1 MKNVFLI
8 IVCFFLIN
16 INAANADVK
25 LPKLVSNGMVLQRD
39 KPIKIW
45 GWASPSEKISVSFST
60 KTYKTTA
67 TADGK
72 WQVVLPAQRAGG
84 PYNMVITGN
93 NKIELTDILV
103 GDVWFC
109 SGQSNMQFVMLD
121 AQEKYAAEIAN
132 CVNPLIRQFSIPDR
146 LANETTIHDELI
158 GGSWAELDSKSVL
171 KFSAVAYFFARE
183 LFNREHIPIGII
195 NASWGGTPI
204 ESWIDEKKYINF
216 PAILEQVN
224 HLKDTGYVAQMLRNN
239 AAASKAAAERT
250 DRKWDEGSNSNPK
263 WPDTVYDAAGWKDI
277 MVPGYWNDQG
287 IRDLNGVVW
296 YRKVI
301 DVPQSIVGKPGIV
314 HLGRI
319 FETDEF
325 YINGRLLGRG
335 YSLYQN
341 RRYALPPDALKP
353 GRNIVVVR
361 VSCAWGKGGFVPDK
375 PYDIVV
381 GQEKI
386 DLSGKWQYK
395 VGQAF
400 KPMAQPYVSYIPF
413 YQPTVLYNMM
423 VAPVANFKIKGM
435 VWYQGESNTARA
447 KEHQKL
453 LPTLINDW
461 RENWN
466 DPQLPFLC
474 VQLPNYG
481 DADYLPVESQWAEL
495 REAEAMSLGMKATG
509 MAVTMDLGEWN
520 DIHPLDK
527 KDVGMR
533 LALVAE
539 KIAYGNNKIVF
550 SGPTFRSAA
559 IDGDKIIISFT
570 NTGGGL
576 VAKGET
582 QLRYF
587 AIAGADKKF
596 VWARAVIDGDKVI
609 VSSVD
614 IKQPRYVRYAWADN
628 PDGANLYNKEGLP
641 AAPFRTDN

>member
-1 MKNVFLI
+1 M
-8 IVCFFLIN
+8 
-16 INAANADVK
+16 
-25 LPKLVSNGMVLQRD
+25 
-39 KPIKIW
+39 
-45 GWASPSEKISVSFST
+45 
-60 KTYKTTA
+60 
-67 TADGK
+67 
-72 WQVVLPAQRAGG
+72 
-84 PYNMVITGN
+84 
-93 NKIELTDILV
+93 
-103 GDVWFC
+103 
-109 SGQSNMQFVMLD
+109 
-121 AQEKYAAEIAN
+121 
-132 CVNPLIRQFSIPDR
+132 
-146 LANETTIHDELI
+146 
-158 GGSWAELDSKSVL
+158 
-171 KFSAVAYFFARE
+171 
-183 LFNREHIPIGII
+183 
-195 NASWGGTPI
+195 
-204 ESWIDEKKYINF
+204 
-216 PAILEQVN
+216 
-224 HLKDTGYVAQMLRNN
+224 
-239 AAASKAAAERT
+239 
-250 DRKWDEGSNSNPK
+250 
-263 WPDTVYDAAGWKDI
+263 
-277 MVPGYWNDQG
+277 
-287 IRDLNGVVW
+287 
-296 YRKVI
+296 
-301 DVPQSIVGKPGIV
+301 
-314 HLGRI
+314 
-319 FETDEF
+319 
-325 YINGRLLGRG
+325 
-335 YSLYQN
+335 
-341 RRYALPPDALKP
+341 PPDALKP
-353 GRNIVVVR
+353 RRNIVVVR
-361 VSCAWGKGGFVPDK
+361 VSCASGKGGFVPDK

-400 KPMAQPYVSYIPF
+400 KPMAQSYASYIPF

-423 VAPVANFKIKGM
+423 VAPVANFKVKGM

-550 SGPTFRSAA
+550 SGPTFQSAA

-576 VAKGET
+576 IAKGET

-609 VSSVD
+609 VSSDD

>member
-8 IVCFFLIN
+8 IVCFFLIT
-16 INAANADVK
+16 INAAKADVK

-39 KPIKIW
+39 KPVKIW
-45 GWASPSEKISVSFST
+45 GRALPSEKVSVSFL
-60 KTYKTTA
+60 KKIYKTTA

-72 WQVVLPAQRAGG
+72 WQVILPAQHAGG
-84 PYNMVITGN
+84 PYGMLITGN
-93 NKIELTDILV
+93 NKIELTNILV

-109 SGQSNMQFVMLD
+109 SGQSNMQFVMSD
-121 AQEKYAAEIAN
+121 AQEKYTDDIAN
-132 CVNPLIRQFSIPDR
+132 CANPQIRQFSIPDR
-146 LANETTIHDELI
+146 LANETTVHDDLI
-158 GGSWAELDSKSVL
+158 GGNWAELDSKSVL

-204 ESWIDEKKYINF
+204 ESWIDEKKYISF

-224 HLKDTGYVAQMLRNN
+224 HLKDTAYVAQMLMNN
-239 AAASKAAAERT
+239 TAASKAAAERT

-263 WPDTVYDAAGWKDI
+263 WSDTVYDAAGWKDI
-277 MVPGYWNDQG
+277 MVPGYWNDRG

-447 KEHQKL
+447 KEYQKL

-596 VWARAVIDGDKVI
+596 VWARAVIDDDKVI
-609 VSSVD
+609 VSSDD

-628 PDGANLYNKEGLP
+628 PEGANLYNKEGLP